1 MVEEDC
7 LKKRLSKGKCFFRGG
22 QPRSI
27 PCDNALYKTSMEPLD
42 TVEFFRCPVQREWSV
57 VAAVLYPRARGFRL
71 IRSSAHCS
79 TGFVLI

>member
-27 PCDNALYKTSMEPLD
+27 PCDDALYKTSMEPLD
-42 TVEFFRCPVQREWSV
+42 TVEFFRCPVQREWWLH
-57 VAAVLYPRARGFRL
+57 AVLYPRARGFRL
-71 IRSSAHCS
+71 S
-79 TGFVLI
+79 

>member
-27 PCDNALYKTSMEPLD
+27 PCDDALYKTSMEPLD
-42 TVEFFRCPVQREWSV
+42 TVELFRCPVQREWSGGSR
-57 VAAVLYPRARGFRL
+57 AVPACPWIQAQLKL
-71 IRSSAHCS
+71 CS